1 MKISRIS
8 TLLSLSL
15 ITSPLALPASPAAP
29 PSQAITGRSS
39 LRKMKH
45 ALATAPRLQ
54 PIGTFVGELQEKWK
68 FPSDHL
74 PIGMTFDSKNFLS
87 WNVLDAEYM
96 SWVTEKNSQG
106 LSRSLIADEHV
117 YIDGSKLT
125 VRDKHVVDLL
135 LETISHPTH
144 PRSALCLQECSAPF
158 VKELQSR
165 LPPDFQIIGKEGD
178 IVVIDK
184 RVFEKIDEKNVFG
197 IFSAEPKRSIQEVL
211 LRRIDN
217 QEQIRLINIH
227 LPGDPEKPGRFEFA
241 QYLNRTFDPAL
252 TTIATGDMNFNE
264 LEMSDALSRA
274 FSNGAPF
281 SLYSP
286 YPTNISPYTFRSKAI
301 DHFMIYSP
309 KDISPTISTPD
320 QIMSEL
326 SPIVS
331 LLQEEISN

>member
-1 MKISRIS
+1 MQISRIS

-15 ITSPLALPASPAAP
+15 ITSPLALPASTAAF
-29 PSQAITGRSS
+29 PSQTVTGRSS

-45 ALATAPRLQ
+45 ALATIPRLQ
-54 PIGTFVGELQEKWK
+54 PMGTFVGELQEKWK

-74 PIGMTFDSKNFLS
+74 PIGMTFDDKNFLS

-117 YIDGSKLT
+117 YIDGTKLT

-135 LETISHPTH
+135 LETLSHPTH
-144 PRSALCLQECSAPF
+144 PRSVLCLQECSGSF

-165 LPPDFQIIGKEGD
+165 LPPHFQIIGKEGD

-184 RVFEKIDEKNVFG
+184 RVFDVIDEKNVFG
-197 IFSAEPKRSIQEVL
+197 IFSAEPKRSIQEIL

-217 QEQIRLINIH
+217 QEPLRLINIH

-241 QYLNRTFDPAL
+241 QYLNRTFDPSL

-264 LEMSDALSRA
+264 LEMSDALSMA
-274 FSNGAPF
+274 FSNSSPF

-286 YPTNISPYTFRSKAI
+286 YPTNISPYIFRSKAI

-309 KDISPTISTPD
+309 SGISPTLSAPD
-320 QIMSEL
+320 QIMSGL